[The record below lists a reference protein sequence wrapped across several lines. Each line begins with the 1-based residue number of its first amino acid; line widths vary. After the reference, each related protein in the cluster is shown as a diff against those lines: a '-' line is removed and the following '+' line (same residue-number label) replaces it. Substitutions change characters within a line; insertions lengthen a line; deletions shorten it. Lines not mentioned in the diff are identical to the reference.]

1 MTTSE
6 VLATGKIAP
15 ALLTQLLA
23 RLPAPDTGL
32 IVGPGVGEDA
42 AVLDLGRGPDQ
53 WVVAASDP
61 VTLATELIGH
71 YALHVCANDLAVT
84 GATPRYFLP
93 TVLLPAGATTGED
106 VAAVF
111 GSLIQACAAL
121 DVCIAGGHTEVTD
134 AVSRPVVAGS
144 LLGTVPCDR
153 MVTSGGARPG
163 DKLLLVGQWPVEAIS
178 LIAREKR
185 TELRAR
191 GWTAAELQH
200 AANYLFDPGI
210 SILTPALA
218 AAASGLVTA
227 MHDPTEGG
235 IVTAISELAQASRVG
250 MQVDMDALEASSLA
264 RRLCH
269 AFGLNPLGAIA
280 SGSLLCT
287 VAPENGPALQLVLA
301 DLGWPVCEVGMVAE
315 TPGALVARRAGQT
328 VPWLDFPVDEVTKLF
343 A

>member
-1 MTTSE
+1 MTTSG

-15 ALLTQLLA
+15 GLLAQLLA
-23 RLPAPDTGL
+23 RLPAPDAGL

-42 AVLDLGRGPDQ
+42 AVLDLAQGPDQ
-53 WVVAASDP
+53 WVVAKSDP
-61 VTLATELIGH
+61 ITFATELIGH

-93 TVLLPAGATTGED
+93 TVLLPAGTATGED

-111 GSLIQACAAL
+111 EALAQACAAL
-121 DVCIAGGHTEVTD
+121 NICIAGGHTEVTD
-134 AVSRPVVAGS
+134 AVSRPVVAGF

-153 MVTSGGARPG
+153 MVTSGGASPG
-163 DKLLLVGQWPVEAIS
+163 DRLLLVGQWPVEAIS

-185 TELRAR
+185 AELRAL
-191 GWTAAELQH
+191 GWTAAELQQ
-200 AANYLFDPGI
+200 AANYLFEPGI
-210 SILTPALA
+210 SILTPAHA
-218 AAASGLVTA
+218 AAASGWVTA

-235 IVTAISELAQASRVG
+235 VITAISELAHASRVG
-250 MQVDMDALEASSLA
+250 VQVDLDALEASPLA
-264 RRLCH
+264 HRLCH

-287 VAPENGPALQLVLA
+287 LAPENVPDLKLVLA
-301 DLGWPVCEVGMVAE
+301 DLGWPVCEVGV
-315 TPGALVARRAGQT
+315 TTNVPGELVARQAGQK
-328 VPWLDFPVDEVTKLF
+328 VPWPCFPADEVAKLF